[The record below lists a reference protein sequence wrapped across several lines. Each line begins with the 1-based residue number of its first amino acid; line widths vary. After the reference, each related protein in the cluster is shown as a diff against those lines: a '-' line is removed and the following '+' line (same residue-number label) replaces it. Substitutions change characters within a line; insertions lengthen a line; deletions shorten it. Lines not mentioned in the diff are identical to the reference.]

1 MEKMRFDKEYL
12 LKVNEQFKQ
21 SEEWKEFVVPL
32 IKSLGKK

>member
-1 MEKMRFDKEYL
+1 MEKFRFDEEYIR
-12 LKVNEQFKQ
+12 KCNERFKQ

>member
-12 LKVNEQFKQ
+12 LKVNERFKQ

-32 IKSLGKK
+32 IKSLEKK